1 MTCYFFKRRD
11 GKIGL
16 TVEYDE
22 ERSSLKPDYLRQIA
36 AEAED
41 QLSPLIEDE
50 RPCEPLDVREEH
62 FADVQVSDAL
72 MCGLTDMQQDAVR
85 FLALRQVG
93 ALHAPIGT
101 GKTRIAAVLA
111 QARYEAGQIDCA
123 IVFCPLGIRDQ
134 FAQEWAKVATVPV
147 TVYGLESISLSYRI
161 GLEAYERVNDRCMV
175 VVDESHMIK
184 TPLAKRTIRMH
195 AIAKRAKY
203 IYVVT
208 GTPITDAVQNVWAQ
222 YHMLSPKIIGVD
234 SWDRFARQYLVFG
247 GPTGNDIIAYKRLNH
262 LVARLTPYTFSS
274 DAGEWDYSRESLSV
288 TPSRRALSEYADIR
302 EEFLE
307 ALADD
312 DRPPH
317 PTVIFGFLL
326 RMHMAALSCRE
337 PRYRAIRDVAGDD
350 QSVIFTPYV
359 ADAYAMQAYFGEDR
373 CVMVTGRELK
383 DRATNVDLFRTGQR
397 QYCICTMASGSTGLD
412 GLQVASKLFFAA
424 HSWKWSERRQS
435 IGRIAR
441 MGQQNE
447 AKVYDVVL
455 GIGICHKILANLGR
469 KTGLIEEVRGIMNR
483 VEDLRR
489 FARAL

>member
-1 MTCYFFKRRD
+1 
-11 GKIGL
+11 
-16 TVEYDE
+16 
-22 ERSSLKPDYLRQIA
+22 
-36 AEAED
+36 
-41 QLSPLIEDE
+41 
-50 RPCEPLDVREEH
+50 
-62 FADVQVSDAL
+62 
-72 MCGLTDMQQDAVR
+72 
-85 FLALRQVG
+85 
-93 ALHAPIGT
+93 
-101 GKTRIAAVLA
+101 
-111 QARYEAGQIDCA
+111 
-123 IVFCPLGIRDQ
+123 
-134 FAQEWAKVATVPV
+134 
-147 TVYGLESISLSYRI
+147 
-161 GLEAYERVNDRCMV
+161 
-175 VVDESHMIK
+175 
-184 TPLAKRTIRMH
+184 
-195 AIAKRAKY
+195 
-203 IYVVT
+203 
-208 GTPITDAVQNVWAQ
+208 
-222 YHMLSPKIIGVD
+222 
-234 SWDRFARQYLVFG
+234 
-247 GPTGNDIIAYKRLNH
+247 
-262 LVARLTPYTFSS
+262 
-274 DAGEWDYSRESLSV
+274 
-288 TPSRRALSEYADIR
+288 
-302 EEFLE
+302 
-307 ALADD
+307 
-312 DRPPH
+312 
-317 PTVIFGFLL
+317 VIFGFLL

-359 ADAYAMQAYFGEDR
+359 ADAYAMQAYFGENR